1 VDDGSTDGT
10 TAQLHDMARR
20 DARLRVL
27 TGERLGPSGARNLG
41 LRAATQPIIAFL
53 DGDDVWPRDKV
64 ERQMRRLAAADRPDV
79 VSGLIR
85 RFRRLEPRTQTP
97 ADETGETMAHAN
109 LGACLFRREVFDTVG
124 IFDERLRHCEDVDLM
139 FRILEAEL
147 KLVIMPEVTL
157 FYRIRPGSLTETRA
171 NESEKESSA
180 LNVLRLSLGRRR
192 RAGRTRD
199 LPPFTDLI
207 EQ

>member
-1 VDDGSTDGT
+1 
-10 TAQLHDMARR
+10 
-20 DARLRVL
+20 
-27 TGERLGPSGARNLG
+27 
-41 LRAATQPIIAFL
+41 
-53 DGDDVWPRDKV
+53 
-64 ERQMRRLAAADRPDV
+64 
-79 VSGLIR
+79 
-85 RFRRLEPRTQTP
+85 
-97 ADETGETMAHAN
+97 MAHAN
-109 LGACLFRREVFDTVG
+109 LGACLFRREVFDAVG

-139 FRILEAEL
+139 FRILEGGL

-199 LPPFTDLI
+199 LPSFTDLI
-207 EQ
+207 DQ